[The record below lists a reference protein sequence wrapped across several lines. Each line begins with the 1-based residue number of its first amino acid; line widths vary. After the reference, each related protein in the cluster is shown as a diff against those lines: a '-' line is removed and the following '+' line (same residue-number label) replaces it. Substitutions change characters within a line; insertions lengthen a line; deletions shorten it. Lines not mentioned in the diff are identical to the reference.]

1 MKTMLALTLVF
12 SAATVARANDAPVPP
27 LEDCG
32 QISTFTNAWGID
44 FKSDGSGHF
53 QYGSLPF
60 DGGSFPKGTVDFAKL
75 YQSLTSTL
83 VAEKPTPKTTDA
95 TIDGRPQG
103 WFHVGFGYQSDPN
116 RRAAGYTTEVD
127 ALEQAFKK
135 GIDALD
141 PHQVNHLEFLLLGH
155 DPFHG
160 TSWLLKPE
168 DRAAIAE
175 RVEGFIKKGAK
186 GHEQIAINTRSGWKL
201 LINADGSGELSIGRH
216 PSLTATFGAA
226 TFDFA
231 DVYETQ
237 VGQPAQ
243 DTLRP
248 AKDKTREPRKIP
260 WDQAIVSVKA
270 PKQPLQ
276 VVTFSVRNPTSIKE
290 LFDRAWASATLPT
303 EAPPQGNFLGSLS
316 MKDAWEKRPPVE
328 LKVAPK

>member
-32 QISTFTNAWGID
+32 QISTFTSGWWID
-44 FKSDGSGHF
+44 FKSDGSGRF
-53 QYGSLPF
+53 TYGSGPF
-60 DGGSFPKGTVDFAKL
+60 GSFPKGTVDFAKL

-83 VAEKPTPKTTDA
+83 VAKKPTPKTLA
-95 TIDGRPQG
+95 EAIEPQG
-103 WFHVGFGYQSDPN
+103 WFHVGFQYKSDPK

-135 GIDALD
+135 GFDALD
-141 PHQVNHLEFLLLGH
+141 PHEVNYLEFLLLGH

-160 TSWLLKPE
+160 TVLLLKPE
-168 DRAAIAE
+168 DHAAIDE
-175 RVEGFIKKGAK
+175 RWEGFIKKGAK

-201 LINADGSGELSIGRH
+201 VINADGSGELSIGRH
-216 PSLTATFGAA
+216 PSMTATFGAA

-243 DTLRP
+243 DALRP
-248 AKDKTREPRKIP
+248 AKDKTREPREIP
-260 WDQAIVSVKA
+260 WSQAIVSVKA

-276 VVTFSVRNPTSIKE
+276 VVTFSVRTTSLKE
-290 LFDRAWASATLPT
+290 LFDRAWASATLPK
-303 EAPPQGNFLGSLS
+303 EAPPSGS
-316 MKDAWEKRPPVE
+316 MKDWWKSRPPVE